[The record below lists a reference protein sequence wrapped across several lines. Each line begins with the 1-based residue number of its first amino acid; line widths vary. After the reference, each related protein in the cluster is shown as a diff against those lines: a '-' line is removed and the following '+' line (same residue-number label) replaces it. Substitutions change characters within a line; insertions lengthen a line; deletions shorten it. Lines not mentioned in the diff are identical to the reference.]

1 MANYLR
7 CSRVYKNRRQ
17 TTRQSTRHSIKQHFF
32 KEGGNPPKV
41 TIKSRHN
48 QSAPTSSFAMV
59 SETLDK
65 KKDGSELGNPVHID
79 SNGNKGEAMVDSEED
94 WIDDET
100 PLVYRYA
107 KPVVKHHIQPASKRA
122 PKAALAAFW
131 DAQENRFYRRVS
143 TSAASRPAAKAA
155 LTAYNAAEER
165 LAEQMGLSV
174 AEMRIKASKAEE
186 MRFMAAEERIEEERI
201 ARHAAEVKRHR
212 EEMLNRKP
220 LTVEDMRG
228 YNSEYFVLNRD

>member
-7 CSRVYKNRRQ
+7 RSRVYKNRRQ
-17 TTRQSTRHSIKQHFF
+17 STRQSTRHSIKQHFF

-48 QSAPTSSFAMV
+48 QSAPTSSFVMV

-65 KKDGSELGNPVHID
+65 KKDGSELGNQVDID
-79 SNGNKGEAMVDSEED
+79 SNGNEGEAIVDSEED

-100 PLVYRYA
+100 TLVDSDA
-107 KPVVKHHIQPASKRA
+107 KPVVKHHIRPASKRA
-122 PKAALAAFW
+122 
-131 DAQENRFYRRVS
+131 RG
-143 TSAASRPAAKAA
+143 AKAA

-174 AEMRIKASKAEE
+174 AEMRIKASKAAE
-186 MRFMAAEERIEEERI
+186 MRFMTAEERIKEERI
-201 ARHAAEVKRHR
+201 ARQAAEVKRHH

>member
-7 CSRVYKNRRQ
+7 RSRVYKNRRQ
-17 TTRQSTRHSIKQHFF
+17 SARQSTRHSIKQHFF

-48 QSAPTSSFAMV
+48 QSAPSSSFAMV

-65 KKDGSELGNPVHID
+65 KKDGSELGNQVDID
-79 SNGNKGEAMVDSEED
+79 SNGNEGEAIVDSEED

-100 PLVYRYA
+100 TLVDIDA
-107 KPVVKHHIQPASKRA
+107 KPVVKHHIQPGSKRA
-122 PKAALAAFW
+122 
-131 DAQENRFYRRVS
+131 R
-143 TSAASRPAAKAA
+143 AAKAA

-165 LAEQMGLSV
+165 LAEQIGLSV
-174 AEMRIKASKAEE
+174 AEMRIKASKAAE
-186 MRFMAAEERIEEERI
+186 MRFITAEERIKEERI

-228 YNSEYFVLNRD
+228 YNSEYFALNRD